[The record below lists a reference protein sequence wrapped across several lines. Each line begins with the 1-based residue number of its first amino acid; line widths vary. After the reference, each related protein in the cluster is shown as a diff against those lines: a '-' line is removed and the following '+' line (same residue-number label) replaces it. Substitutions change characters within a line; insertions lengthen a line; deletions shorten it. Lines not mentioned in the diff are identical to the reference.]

1 MTLRALIVFG
11 LLAAIVV
18 PVVLAELRRLG
29 PRRERRE
36 RRVSPARAPK
46 REAAA
51 KPPLRLVVNKNDMDR
66 ELAALLAKDSRK
78 TSEPEE

>member
-1 MTLRALIVFG
+1 MNVGTVVVFA

-18 PVVLAELRRLG
+18 PIVMAELARRQVRRPETK
-29 PRRERRE
+29 PRRPVSRE
-36 RRVSPARAPK
+36 PV
-46 REAAA
+46 A

-78 TSEPEE
+78 PTERED

>member
-1 MTLRALIVFG
+1 MTVRAFVVFA

-18 PVVLAELRRLG
+18 PVVLAEMRRLG
-29 PRRERRE
+29 SRRQSRPSAPR
-36 RRVSPARAPK
+36 AAK
-46 REAAA
+46 REPA

-78 TSEPEE
+78 PPEPKE